1 MVKKHSRASQPKNIE
16 NAIME
21 AILKEVD
28 GELKKWKWA
37 KTSERSPTYG
47 VMNTVISKHKI
58 ANP

>member
-28 GELKKWKWA
+28 GELKK
-37 KTSERSPTYG
+37 
-47 VMNTVISKHKI
+47 
-58 ANP
+58 